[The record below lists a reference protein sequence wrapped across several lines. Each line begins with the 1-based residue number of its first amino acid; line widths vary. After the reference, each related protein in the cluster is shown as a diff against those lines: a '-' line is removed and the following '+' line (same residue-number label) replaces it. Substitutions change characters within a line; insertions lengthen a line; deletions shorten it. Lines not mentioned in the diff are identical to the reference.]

1 MDTKKTAPLSDLIA
15 CLATDLVDIQKKLD
29 AQFEKDIQQF
39 EITISQ
45 IPETNRPY
53 LLPLAPKRQRVSR
66 HEVEARI
73 HWQQEQSS
81 AGSLTI
87 GTQLL
92 NFSADVRYQR
102 NTEADCRLK
111 IEIAQVPVKG

>member
-1 MDTKKTAPLSDLIA
+1 MHTKKTTPLTDLIA
-15 CLATDLVDIQKKLD
+15 HLATDLVDIQKALD

-39 EITISQ
+39 EMLLSQ
-45 IPETNRPY
+45 TPATTRSY
-53 LLPLAPKRQRVSR
+53 LLPLAPRRQRANK

-73 HWQQEQSS
+73 HWQQEKSS
-81 AGSLTI
+81 SGGLTI

-102 NTEADCRLK
+102 NTENDCRLK
-111 IEIAQVPVKG
+111 IEIVQIPVNG